1 MIRTKKIKYLESP
14 AIAIYFQ
21 NMTQHVK
28 QLRLE
33 SLVLQEK
40 NKTQQLENYT
50 STISHEFRTPLG
62 TSLMFL
68 ENLMQLRLGEDAM
81 SLINL
86 VVSQL
91 NLLLCLVN
99 DVLDIKMIQS
109 QKFQTKVEKFNPV
122 KDVLEFIV
130 AMFNPQA
137 QMQQTLVTYEVVTA
151 NDFQDMP
158 TIKNSLLA
166 KEPNTVL
173 P

>member
-1 MIRTKKIKYLESP
+1 MIRTKQIKYLESP

-21 NMTQHVK
+21 NMTKHVK

-68 ENLMQLRLGEDAM
+68 ENLMQFNLGEDAL

-109 QKFQTKVEKFNPV
+109 QKFEPKNDRFNPV
-122 KDVLEFIV
+122 KDVLQFIV

-137 QMQQTLVTYEVVTA
+137 QMQQTLVTYEAVTSD
-151 NDFQDMP
+151 DFQDMP

-166 KEPNTVL
+166 KEPSTVL